1 MPTNTGATSAIG
13 ISPILTFSGFSG
25 VPPPPPPEPPSSPH
39 PVATSTVAAS
49 IASAAVRRRI
59 LASLSRRLL
68 PLDQP
73 VHVRP
78 QARELR
84 QLLRVDLV
92 ARVRQVDLQ
101 HLAHLRRRRREHD
114 DAVGH

>member
-1 MPTNTGATSAIG
+1 MPTKTGATSAIG
-13 ISPILTFSGFSG
+13 ISPILTFCGCCG
-25 VPPPPPPEPPSSPH
+25 VPPPSPPEPPSSPH

-49 IASAAVRRRI
+49 MAIAAVSRRI
-59 LASLSRRLL
+59 LASSSRRLL

-73 VHVRP
+73 VHVGA

-92 ARVRQVDLQ
+92 ARVRQVDAQ
-101 HLAHLRRRRREHD
+101 HL
-114 DAVGH
+114 